1 MSRTRSTAAV
11 KLTATAPV
19 FAALG
24 DATRLALVGR
34 LCADGPLSIARLSD
48 GAGVT
53 RQAVTKHLHV
63 LADAGLAI
71 DYWVGRDRVWELET
85 ESLRAARESLE
96 RISAQW
102 DATLGR
108 LKAFVE
114 TSP

>member
-1 MSRTRSTAAV
+1 MSPTRRAAAAT
-11 KLTATAPV
+11 LTQAAPI

-34 LCADGPLSIARLSD
+34 LCADGPLSIARLSE

-63 LADAGLAI
+63 LSDAGLVI
-71 DYWVGRDRVWELET
+71 DYWVGRDRMWELET
-85 ESLRAARESLE
+85 DSLRAARQSLD

-102 DATLGR
+102 DDTLGR

-114 TSP
+114 RS